1 MEQKAIEELN
11 TKTKE
16 VKLNFGEKIYKC
28 QIKIF
33 NKYLQVS
40 LCNNNIIKYEG
51 YIHLSR
57 IQSQIFTFIDYTINE
72 IFYEIN
78 KLKNDKFKLINEE
91 NNWQIEFIILDKKRY
106 LNIEL
111 YENININENNEYL
124 LTINKLKEIIK
135 EKDNKIKFLEEE
147 LNKYKSK
154 KNDDIY
160 DNFNIENK
168 EPKHIL
174 KYHAKSVNT
183 IAILNDG
190 RFAAGSDDNSIIIY
204 NNKTFLPDLT
214 IKEHQDM
221 INSVIKLSSSDLA
234 SCSAD
239 NTIKLFRIN
248 ANNYKVIQVL
258 NYHKNSVSKI
268 VELKN
273 KQLVSC
279 SLDKSIIF
287 YNKNNNE
294 YIKDYSISTNGRNG
308 PIIQIKDNEICFYE
322 EYDIIC
328 FFDIFKRNY
337 IRKVYNI
344 SAIAFFCN
352 SLLMISNDILLIT
365 GLNKISILN
374 VNTHNLIR
382 TINVVDSGQIYDACM
397 LNKNMMLTADENK
410 RIIQWKIEYDNLKII
425 YIKEN
430 CHDNSIY
437 ALAKLGN
444 GLILSGGDD
453 CCLKIW

>member
-1 MEQKAIEELN
+1 
-11 TKTKE
+11 
-16 VKLNFGEKIYKC
+16 
-28 QIKIF
+28 
-33 NKYLQVS
+33 
-40 LCNNNIIKYEG
+40 
-51 YIHLSR
+51 
-57 IQSQIFTFIDYTINE
+57 
-72 IFYEIN
+72 
-78 KLKNDKFKLINEE
+78 
-91 NNWQIEFIILDKKRY
+91 
-106 LNIEL
+106 
-111 YENININENNEYL
+111 
-124 LTINKLKEIIK
+124 
-135 EKDNKIKFLEEE
+135 
-147 LNKYKSK
+147 
-154 KNDDIY
+154 
-160 DNFNIENK
+160 
-168 EPKHIL
+168 
-174 KYHAKSVNT
+174 
-183 IAILNDG
+183 
-190 RFAAGSDDNSIIIY
+190 
-204 NNKTFLPDLT
+204 
-214 IKEHQDM
+214 M